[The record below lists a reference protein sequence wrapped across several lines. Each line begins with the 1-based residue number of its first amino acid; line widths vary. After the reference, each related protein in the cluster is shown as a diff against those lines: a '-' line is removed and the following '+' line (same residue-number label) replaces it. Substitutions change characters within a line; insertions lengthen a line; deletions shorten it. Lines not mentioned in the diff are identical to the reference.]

1 MRILRLILAT
11 VAFAPVALSAQV
23 SSAAL
28 DDSTRHALGVLGIS
42 TEGVDLRGAFRY
54 DDTLRVA
61 AGDTLRG
68 PAIAVR
74 GSADIRGTVYGN
86 VTALFGD
93 VIVREGADV
102 HGSAT
107 AWRGRVIVEGGR
119 VRGAL
124 GARPAA
130 TTVVAKPPR
139 STAEALTLAAGW
151 AAMLLVVA
159 FLALVL
165 SGRQLDETVRTLEQ
179 DFSKAFAIGVAAE
192 LGFLPL
198 LLLTIAALTVTLVGI
213 LLIPF
218 VLVAAPIA
226 LIGLVT
232 LGWLAA
238 ALMVGRAV
246 FRSAA
251 SNDRGALLRA
261 LLPGVVLLF
270 APWFIAAGL
279 QDAGSAAVIAR
290 AAAFAI
296 AWVAATAG
304 LGAVILARVGRRK
317 TQRPAAAAS
326 GWQTPTPIG
335 GVATARRAVPARPES
350 SVRH

>member
-1 MRILRLILAT
+1 MRILRLLVATLALG
-11 VAFAPVALSAQV
+11 PVALSAQV

-28 DDSTRHALGVLGIS
+28 DDSTRHALRVLGLTADGLQI
-42 TEGVDLRGAFRY
+42 RGDVTY
-54 DDTLRVA
+54 DDTARVA

-68 PAIAVR
+68 PLVVIR
-74 GSADIRGTVYGN
+74 GDADIRGTVFGN

-130 TTVVAKPPR
+130 AAAVAKPPR
-139 STAEALTLAAGW
+139 TTGEALALAAGW
-151 AAMLLVVA
+151 AAMLLVVGL
-159 FLALVL
+159 LALVL

-179 DFSKAFAIGVAAE
+179 DFSRAFAIGVAAE

-198 LLLTIAALTVTLVGI
+198 LLLAITALAVTLVGI

-218 VLVAAPIA
+218 ALVAAPIA
-226 LIGLVT
+226 LMGLIT
-232 LGWLAA
+232 LGWLAT
-238 ALMVGRAV
+238 ALMIGRAV
-246 FRSAA
+246 FGSAA
-251 SNDRGALLRA
+251 NNDRGALLRA
-261 LLPGVVLLF
+261 LLPGALLLF
-270 APWFIAAGL
+270 APWFLAAGL
-279 QDAGSAAVIAR
+279 QAAGNAAVIAR

-304 LGAVILARVGRRK
+304 LGAVILARTSRRK
-317 TQRPAAAAS
+317 APRPAAAAS

-335 GVATARRAVPARPES
+335 GVATARRPVPARPETAPK
-350 SVRH
+350 